1 MSGVR
6 VLNTSI
12 FLFVV
17 FLIQETLISRIN
29 FPIDGFSLYLAMLMV
44 LLSLEDRSGSIVFGF
59 IGGLIMDL
67 SIAADTPF
75 GQWALILTL
84 VGYLFSLNKESIG
97 DFTQSPIVF
106 VTFISLASAF
116 ALVVYLI
123 IGALLGQ
130 NTGALSHLISI
141 VFANS
146 LWTFFITPLFLP
158 LIIKTRTALLS
169 NRDRI

>member
-6 VLNTSI
+6 VLNTSM

-29 FPIDGFSLYLAMLMV
+29 FPIDGFSLYLATLMV

-75 GQWALILTL
+75 GKWALILTL

-97 DFTQSPIVF
+97 DFTQSPLVF

-146 LWTFFITPLFLP
+146 LWTFFLTPLFLP

-169 NRDRI
+169 NRERI

>member
-17 FLIQETLISRIN
+17 FLIQETVIARIK
-29 FPIDGFSLYLAMLMV
+29 FPIDGFSLYLAVLMV

-67 SIAADTPF
+67 T
-75 GQWALILTL
+75 LI
-84 VGYLFSLNKESIG
+84 GYLFSLNKETIG

-106 VTFISLASAF
+106 VAFISLASAF
-116 ALVVYLI
+116 ALVLYLV

-130 NTGALSHLISI
+130 NNGTLTHLISI

-146 LWTFFITPLFLP
+146 LWSFFLVPLFLP
-158 LIIKTRTALLS
+158 LIVKTRTALLS
-169 NRDRI
+169 NRERI

>member
-29 FPIDGFSLYLAMLMV
+29 FPIDGFSLYLATLMV
-44 LLSLEDRSGSIVFGF
+44 LLALEDRSGSIVFGF

-67 SIAADTPF
+67 SISADTPF

-97 DFTQSPIVF
+97 DFTQSPLVF

-141 VFANS
+141 VSANS
-146 LWTFFITPLFLP
+146 LWTFFLTPLFLP

-169 NRDRI
+169 NRERI

>member
-17 FLIQETLISRIN
+17 FLIQETVIARIK
-29 FPIDGFSLYLAMLMV
+29 FPIDGFSLYLAVLMV

-67 SIAADTPF
+67 SIAADSPF

-84 VGYLFSLNKESIG
+84 IGYLFSLNKESIG

-106 VTFISLASAF
+106 VAFISLASAF
-116 ALVVYLI
+116 ALVLYLV

-130 NTGALSHLISI
+130 NNGTLTHLISI

-146 LWTFFITPLFLP
+146 LWSFFLVPLFLP
-158 LIIKTRTALLS
+158 LIVKTRTALLS
-169 NRDRI
+169 NRERI

>member
-1 MSGVR
+1 MSGLR

-12 FLFVV
+12 FLFMV
-17 FLIQETLISRIN
+17 FLIQETVIARIK
-29 FPIDGFSLYLAMLMV
+29 FPIDGFSLYLAALMV

-84 VGYLFSLNKESIG
+84 IGYLFSLNKESIG
-97 DFTQSPIVF
+97 DFTQSPIIF
-106 VTFISLASAF
+106 IMFISLASAF
-116 ALVVYLI
+116 ALIVYLA

-130 NTGALSHLISI
+130 NNGTLSHLISI
-141 VFANS
+141 VLANS
-146 LWTFFITPLFLP
+146 LWTFLITPLFLP

-169 NRDRI
+169 NRERI

>member
-1 MSGVR
+1 MSGLR

-17 FLIQETLISRIN
+17 FLIQETVIARIK
-29 FPIDGFSLYLAMLMV
+29 FPIDGFSLYLAVLMV

-67 SIAADTPF
+67 SIAADSPF

-84 VGYLFSLNKESIG
+84 IGYLFSLNKETIG

-106 VTFISLASAF
+106 VAFISLASAF
-116 ALVVYLI
+116 ALVLYLV

-130 NTGALSHLISI
+130 NNGTLTHLISI
-141 VFANS
+141 VFANT
-146 LWTFFITPLFLP
+146 LWSFFLVPLFLP
-158 LIIKTRTALLS
+158 LIVKTRTALLS
-169 NRDRI
+169 NRERI